1 MRKPFEHPIVG
12 PPIFRLN
19 QNGKW
24 GQNAER
30 IISMKMKSFQTLS
43 NASLLVALVL
53 AFNACQQPGG
63 NKTGSEFIPDMA
75 HSIAYEANVLT
86 NYSLNTWD
94 KESTRTRWELSQP
107 HLPVK
112 GTIPR
117 GYAAIGSPDLVF
129 NSAEEAVL
137 KTAES
142 IRKVT
147 GNSVLP
153 PNGHVPY
160 AYADTEE
167 ARAEATAK
175 IKYNP
180 FPITQEGLARGQQL
194 YTIYCAICHGDK
206 GDGNG
211 YLVSGPQSKYLA
223 QPANFLDSQFVHSNN
238 GRFYHAIMYGKNVM
252 GPHADKLSFE
262 ERWQVIHY
270 IRSLQ
275 AKSLKVK
282 YDHQVNELDPD
293 FGLPYEQIK
302 EKLEALHHSDEQVQ
316 PSEAQS
322 HHEQEGSGG
331 EHH

>member
-1 MRKPFEHPIVG
+1 
-12 PPIFRLN
+12 
-19 QNGKW
+19 
-24 GQNAER
+24 
-30 IISMKMKSFQTLS
+30 MKMKSFQNLLS
-43 NASLLVALVL
+43 ASITVTFVL
-53 AFNACQQPGG
+53 GFMACQQPGG

-94 KESTRTRWELSQP
+94 EESTRTRWELSQP
-107 HLPVK
+107 HMPVK
-112 GTIPR
+112 GTVPR
-117 GYAAIGSPDLVF
+117 GFAVIGSPDLVF
-129 NSAEEAVL
+129 ASAEEAVL

-180 FPITQEGLARGQQL
+180 FPITQEGLERGKQL

-211 YLVSGPQSKYLA
+211 YLISGPQSKYLA

-252 GPHADKLSFE
+252 GSHADKLSFE

-275 AKSLKVK
+275 AKSLKLK
-282 YDHQVNELDPD
+282 YDQSTNELSAD
-293 FGLPYEQIK
+293 FGLPYEKIK
-302 EKLEALHHSDEQVQ
+302 EKLEALNKMHQAEGESQ
-316 PSEAQS
+316 STEAT
-322 HHEQEGSGG
+322 
-331 EHH
+331 EHHGEGHEGDGDHGH